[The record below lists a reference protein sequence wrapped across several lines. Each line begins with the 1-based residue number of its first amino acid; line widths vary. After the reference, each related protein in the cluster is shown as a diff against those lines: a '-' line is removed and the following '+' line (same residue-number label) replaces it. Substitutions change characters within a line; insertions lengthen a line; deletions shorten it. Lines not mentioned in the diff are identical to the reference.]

1 MDRKL
6 RLKLMFE
13 LFGTEIAQSRMAALA
28 VIAALNVS
36 KNRTFGFSTG
46 SVMLAV
52 HQFGFQCPP
61 EALDGGIVI
70 AATNPAQTGQHMMFG
85 EEGLDFFAGVLAAL
99 VRMMQELRG
108 RLPLEDRHF
117 QRRLGQFVGHMVIHC
132 PAHQTP

>member
-13 LFGTEIAQSRMAALA
+13 LFVTEIAQSRMAALA

-52 HQFGFQCPP
+52 HQFGFQCPQKLSMG
-61 EALDGGIVI
+61 ALS
-70 AATNPAQTGQHMMFG
+70 
-85 EEGLDFFAGVLAAL
+85 
-99 VRMMQELRG
+99 
-108 RLPLEDRHF
+108 
-117 QRRLGQFVGHMVIHC
+117 
-132 PAHQTP
+132 